1 MRLPLFHLH
10 LSQRPTFLNRLRAVT
25 KARQMST
32 STLPQPTPDRL
43 TELQENLSDIGA
55 RVQAA
60 TPEDKDTNV
69 SGEQRPKLIAVS
81 KIKPASDVY
90 ACYSSG
96 QRDFGENYVQELED
110 KAEQVGLP
118 LLYDV

>member
-1 MRLPLFHLH
+1 
-10 LSQRPTFLNRLRAVT
+10 
-25 KARQMST
+25 MST

-43 TELQENLSDIGA
+43 TELQENLSDIRA

-60 TPEDKDTNV
+60 TPQKP
-69 SGEQRPKLIAVS
+69 EQRPRLIAVS

-90 ACYSSG
+90 ACYLSG

-118 LLYDV
+118 LLCNVRECGGSNELTVIVLGS